1 MVDTDRVDNKWT
13 DRNIVKYVQ
22 SKCKV
27 LKMGWTNL
35 MQMYRLEV
43 SWMRSSFMEKD
54 TMFLV
59 IKKDL

>member
-43 SWMRSSFMEKD
+43 SWMRSSSMEKD

>member
-13 DRNIVKYVQ
+13 DRNIVKCIQ

-35 MQMYRLEV
+35 MHMYRLEV